1 MVTSS
6 AAILIQVR
14 HADCTLLHGTV
25 ARTRFV
31 EKCAMPKMTA
41 SIPHQLTRAE
51 AKRRIQ
57 EQLGT
62 VRREFASHLHD
73 VQESWIGDR
82 LEFSLTA
89 LGQSIAGRLDVDD
102 HSVHVEVDLPWLLA
116 MLAGP
121 VKRQIEDKAR
131 RLLAGPS

>member
-1 MVTSS
+1 
-6 AAILIQVR
+6 
-14 HADCTLLHGTV
+14 
-25 ARTRFV
+25 
-31 EKCAMPKMTA
+31 MPKLTA
-41 SIPHQLTRAE
+41 SIPHRLPRAE

-62 VRREFASHLHD
+62 IRREFVSHLHD
-73 VQESWIGDR
+73 VQESWTGDR
-82 LEFSLTA
+82 LEFSLRA

-102 HSVHVEVDLPWLLA
+102 QAVHVEIDLPWLLA

-121 VKRQIEDKAR
+121 VKRQVEDRAR